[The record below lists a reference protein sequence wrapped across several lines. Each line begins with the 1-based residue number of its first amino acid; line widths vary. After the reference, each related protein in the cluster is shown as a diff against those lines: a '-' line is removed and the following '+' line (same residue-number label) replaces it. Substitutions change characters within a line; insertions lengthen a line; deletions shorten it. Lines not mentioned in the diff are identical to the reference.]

1 MAIQILVNIIAAIS
15 WMLFTNSFTFVD
27 FVLGYVVGI
36 FTLLLFKKSI
46 GFDFYLRKVWAVIK
60 LFILFLKEL
69 VLANVDVVKA
79 VLSPRLDLDSSIVAV
94 PTKLKSKGE
103 ITLLAVLITL
113 TPGTL
118 SMDFSDDSQ
127 TIYIHAL
134 DAPNRDEL
142 IKQIQNTFERAIME
156 VTR

>member
-1 MAIQILVNIIAAIS
+1 MAIQILLNIIAAVG
-15 WMLFTNSFTFVD
+15 WMLFTNSFSFVD

-36 FTLLLFKKSI
+36 VALLFARSLI
-46 GFDFYLRKVWAVIK
+46 GYDFYLRRVWAAVK
-60 LFILFLKEL
+60 LFLLFLKEL
-69 VLANVDVVKA
+69 VVANIDVIKV
-79 VLSPRLDLDSSIVAV
+79 VLSPKLNITSSVIAV
-94 PTKLKSKGE
+94 PTKLETKGE

-142 IKQIQNTFERAIME
+142 IKQIQDSFERAIME